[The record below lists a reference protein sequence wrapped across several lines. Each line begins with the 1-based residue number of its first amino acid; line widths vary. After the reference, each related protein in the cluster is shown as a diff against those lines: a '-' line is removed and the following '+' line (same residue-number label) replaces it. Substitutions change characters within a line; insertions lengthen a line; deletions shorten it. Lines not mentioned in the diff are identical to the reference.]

1 MLVFKSNVISSRW
14 KFLVGKGVKTSVP
27 KPKLLLADD
36 SATIQKVVNLTFED
50 EGIEV
55 IGVGDGD
62 AAIERLF
69 DDRPDIVLA
78 DVNMPGANGY
88 EVCEKIRSAEGFRD
102 LPVIL
107 LVGSFEPFDEAEADR
122 VGATDVLKKPFQSIR
137 QLVTRVTE
145 LLPKTED
152 VATAPENHNAPV
164 LEVPEQEHQ
173 TVERVEAEQDLGE
186 IDNLYRD
193 SFAETVEMPHVDAQ
207 PVVLGDVGMDD
218 EMIETRLPESS
229 VADQTREYNFSDHE
243 ELGFNPPSPAEA
255 VPESEPVYPPEET
268 ASPFDTIAEESV
280 FEPEPEPEF
289 AAAPDDAGYNELETP
304 RSDDEGN
311 LLELPTA
318 EYPADEL
325 MNVPSQQAE
334 IPGFPPELIDA
345 IAQRVAE
352 KITPNIVREIAWEV
366 VPVIAESVI
375 REKTSS

>member
-1 MLVFKSNVISSRW
+1 MS
-14 KFLVGKGVKTSVP
+14 

-62 AAIERLF
+62 TAMERF
-69 DDRPDIVLA
+69 STIKPDIVLA
-78 DVNMPGANGY
+78 DVNMPGLSGY
-88 EVCEKIRSAEGFRD
+88 QICEMIRKRDDTRD

-107 LVGSFEPFDEAEADR
+107 LVGSFEAFDEAEAQR

-145 LLPKTED
+145 LLPKADES
-152 VATAPENHNAPV
+152 ATQQENHNAPV
-164 LEVPEQEHQ
+164 LEMPEAEQEVPAH
-173 TVERVEAEQDLGE
+173 VIPEQDLGE
-186 IDNLYRD
+186 IDNLYKD
-193 SFAETVEMPHVDAQ
+193 SFAETVEMPHVDVE

-218 EMIETRLPESS
+218 EMIETRLPEST
-229 VADQTREYNFSDHE
+229 VADQTREYNFTDRE
-243 ELGFNPPSPAEA
+243 DLGFARPDPIEAAPEPEPTLPPDDAP
-255 VPESEPVYPPEET
+255 
-268 ASPFDTIAEESV
+268 SPFDTIAEETV
-280 FEPEPEPEF
+280 FEPEPEPEYS
-289 AAAPDDAGYNELETP
+289 AARAEEDYNEAETQ
-304 RSDDEGN
+304 RFDDEGN

-325 MNVPSQQAE
+325 MNAASTPPEV
-334 IPGFPPELIDA
+334 PGFPPELIEA

-375 REKTSS
+375 REKTGGGQPH